1 MARTQYIVIIGC
13 GRLGATLANRLSPLG
28 HSVVVVDRSE
38 AAFRGLSSG
47 FGGFQIIGDAGEL
60 SVLKQASIHKADA
73 LLAVTG
79 EDTLNLMVA
88 QVAQSVF
95 QVEQVLARV
104 FDPSRETIY
113 RTLDIATIS
122 PTTLA
127 ADQFMAQLHPQPS
140 HSAP

>member
-1 MARTQYIVIIGC
+1 MARTQYVIIIGC
-13 GRLGATLANRLSPLG
+13 GRLGATLANRLSPEG
-28 HSVVVVDRSE
+28 HSVVVVDWEE

-47 FGGFQIIGDAGEL
+47 FGGFQIIGDAAEF
-60 SVLKQASIHKADA
+60 SVLKQAGIEKADA

-104 FDPSRETIY
+104 FDPSREQIY
-113 RTLDIATIS
+113 QAFGIATIS
-122 PTTLA
+122 PTSLA
-127 ADQFMAQLHPQPS
+127 ADCFIEQLQIGAS
-140 HSAP
+140 IAVL